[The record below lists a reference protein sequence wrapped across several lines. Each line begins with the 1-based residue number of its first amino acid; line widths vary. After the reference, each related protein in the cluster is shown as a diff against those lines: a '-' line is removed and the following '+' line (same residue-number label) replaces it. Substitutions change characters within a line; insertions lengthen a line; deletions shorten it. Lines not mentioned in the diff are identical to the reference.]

1 VELGDEY
8 GVVLHVAVVLGLVV
22 NEFVIV
28 ADVDVNY
35 IVVDLLM
42 WTMLHEAMEIL
53 SMDDEDRVLRNDFAV
68 NNLYVVQQVEGV
80 LLVVDYYVVV

>member
-8 GVVLHVAVVLGLVV
+8 GVVLYVVVVLGLEV

-28 ADVDVNY
+28 GDVDGNH

-42 WTMLHEAMEIL
+42 WTMLHGAMEIL
-53 SMDDEDRVLRNDFAV
+53 PMDDEDQVLRNDFAV
-68 NNLYVVQQVEGV
+68 NNLYVVQQVE
-80 LLVVDYYVVV
+80 VVDYYVVV

>member
-1 VELGDEY
+1 MELGDEY
-8 GVVLHVAVVLGLVV
+8 GVVLYVAVVLGLEV

-28 ADVDVNY
+28 GDVDVNY

-42 WTMLHEAMEIL
+42 WTMLHEATEIL
-53 SMDDEDRVLRNDFAV
+53 STDGEDQVLRNDFAV
-68 NNLYVVQQVEGV
+68 NNLYVVQQVEVV